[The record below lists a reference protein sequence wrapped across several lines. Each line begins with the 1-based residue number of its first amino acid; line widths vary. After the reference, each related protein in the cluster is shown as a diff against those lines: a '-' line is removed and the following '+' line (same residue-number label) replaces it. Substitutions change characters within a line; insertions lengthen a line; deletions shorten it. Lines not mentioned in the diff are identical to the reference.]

1 MKDKQEE
8 KKAKEAE
15 KQSRKEEREK
25 KKKKRD
31 EAKKERKKG
40 RKESGQKISGTTG
53 IEDDFEKLCVE
64 KVLTS
69 TE

>member
-25 KKKKRD
+25 KKKKR
-31 EAKKERKKG
+31 KKG
-40 RKESGQKISGTTG
+40 RKESGQKMSGTTG
-53 IEDDFEKLCVE
+53 IENDFEKLCVE
-64 KVLTS
+64 ERSDIWLSFKKFI
-69 TE
+69 